1 MIVVNIYQIKS
12 MSLIIEESEKQ
23 KVFRQ
28 VKHRLGAP
36 LRKIEL
42 EDEQMCTLLEIAVE
56 DHSSY
61 INEWLIETQ
70 WSSLDGINLDTAD
83 LTKALTT
90 RSLGYEDSFT
100 YAYSK
105 LVGLQARGPWELKQ
119 DFITIVSGQQAYSV
133 PAGRELNEVL
143 YFQPPTI
150 GAALFNNGFGDAGGF
165 GGGFG
170 QVGGYGGMG
179 MGGFGG
185 GGFFLSPSFDLV
197 LRNSDYNLKQ
207 RLISSE
213 LTYNVIGGPNGT
225 KIIRLISTPG
235 SSLSF
240 GGSLSGGRNV
250 TGSKVWYWYYETT
263 SDEDRQRCL
272 NANKDIVKL
281 PSDVPVDVV
290 NFTEL
295 NSPSKQ
301 WVRDYFTALCKE
313 TLGRVRGKFGG
324 ALGVTDAEVTMDYES
339 LLSESKEDKTALMT
353 RLDERLK
360 RLSPDQMLTRK
371 ATEAEQLNKALQYRP
386 LGITVI

>member
-1 MIVVNIYQIKS
+1 MA
-12 MSLIIEESEKQ
+12 LIIEESEKQ

-42 EDEQMCTLLEIAVE
+42 DDEQLCTLLEIAIE

-70 WSSLDGINLDTAD
+70 WSSLDGLNINTAD
-83 LTKALTT
+83 LANALTT

-105 LVGLQARGPWELKQ
+105 IVGLQARGPWELKQ
-119 DFITIVSGQQAYSV
+119 DYVVLQNGQQVYQI

-143 YFQPPTI
+143 YFQPSTI
-150 GAALFNNGFGDAGGF
+150 NYALFANNGFGDFGFGGGVGQLPYGSMGGGF
-165 GGGFG
+165 GGSGF
-170 QVGGYGGMG
+170 Y
-179 MGGFGG
+179 
-185 GGFFLSPSFDLV
+185 LSPSYDTV
-197 LRNSDYNLKQ
+197 LRNADYNLKQ

-213 LTYNVIGGPNGT
+213 LTYWVTGGPNGT
-225 KIIRLISTPG
+225 KLLHLSPPPG
-235 SSLSF
+235 SRIAF
-240 GGSLSGGRNV
+240 GGGFSPGGGGRVNAA
-250 TGSKVWYWYYETT
+250 GSKVWYWYYETT

-272 NANKDIVKL
+272 NANKDIIKL

-324 ALGVTDAEVTMDYES
+324 RLGVTDAEVTMDYES
-339 LLSESKEDKTALMT
+339 LLSESKDDKVVLM
-353 RLDERLK
+353 ERLNI
-360 RLSPDQMLTRK
+360 RLERLRPDAMLTRK
-371 ATEAEQLNKALQYRP
+371 ANEAEQLNKALQYRP

>member
-1 MIVVNIYQIKS
+1 
-12 MSLIIEESEKQ
+12 MSLVIEEAEKQ
-23 KVFRQ
+23 KLFRQ

-36 LRKIEL
+36 LRKVEL
-42 EDEQMCTLLEIAVE
+42 DDEQMCTLLEIAIE

-90 RSLGYEDSFT
+90 RGLGYEDSFT

-105 LVGLQARGPWELKQ
+105 IVGLQARGPWELKQ
-119 DFITIVSGQQAYSV
+119 DFVTLKAGQQVYSI

-143 YFQPPTI
+143 YFQPPTVDL
-150 GAALFNNGFGDAGGF
+150 ALFSNFGF

-170 QVGGYGGMG
+170 S
-179 MGGFGG
+179 GFGG
-185 GGFFLSPSFDLV
+185 GFAQTPGAFGGGFGQGGFYLAPSFDIV

-213 LTYNVIGGPNGT
+213 LIYQITAGPNGT
-225 KIIRLISTPG
+225 KLLHLMPTPG
-235 SSLSF
+235 SRIAF
-240 GGSLSGGRNV
+240 GGAGLAGGGAVN
-250 TGSKVWYWYYETT
+250 GSRVWYWYYETT
-263 SDEDRQRCL
+263 SDEERQRCL

-290 NFTEL
+290 NFSEL
-295 NSPSKQ
+295 NTPSKQ
-301 WVRDYFTALCKE
+301 WVRDYFTAICKE

-324 ALGVTDAEVTMDYES
+324 VLGVTDAEVTMDYES
-339 LLSESKEDKTALMT
+339 LLSESKEDKAALI
-353 RLDERLK
+353 ERLNE
-360 RLSPDQMLTRK
+360 RLERLRPEQMLTRK
-371 ATEAEQLNKALQYRP
+371 ATEAEMLNKSLQYRP

>member
-1 MIVVNIYQIKS
+1 
-12 MSLIIEESEKQ
+12 MSLVIEEAEKI
-23 KVFRQ
+23 KLFRQ
-28 VKHRLGAP
+28 VRHRLGAP
-36 LRKIEL
+36 LRKVEL
-42 EDEQMCTLLEIAVE
+42 VDEQMCTLLEISIE
-56 DHSSY
+56 DHSSF
-61 INEWLIETQ
+61 INDWLIESQ
-70 WSSLDGINLDTAD
+70 WASLDGINLDTAD

-105 LVGLQARGPWELKQ
+105 IVGLQARGPWELKQ
-119 DFITIVSGQQAYSV
+119 DFVVVQSGQQAYSI
-133 PAGRELNEVL
+133 PAGREINEVL

-150 GAALFNNGFGDAGGF
+150 GAALFGTGGFGDAGF
-165 GGGFG
+165 AGGFG
-170 QVGGYGGMG
+170 QVGAGGG
-179 MGGFGG
+179 GLGGGFGG
-185 GGFFLSPSFDLV
+185 GGFYLSPSFDV
-197 LRNSDYNLKQ
+197 MLRNADYNLKQ

-213 LTYNVIGGPNGT
+213 LIYKITGGPNGT
-225 KIIRLISTPG
+225 KILHLMSTPG
-235 SSLSF
+235 SMLSF
-240 GGSLSGGRNV
+240 GGALGGKRDV
-250 TGSKVWYWYYETT
+250 TGSRVWYWYYETT
-263 SDEDRQRCL
+263 SSEERQRCL

-324 ALGVTDAEVTMDYES
+324 VLGVTDAEVTMDYES
-339 LLSESKEDKTALMT
+339 LLSESKEDKAALIE

-360 RLSPDQMLTRK
+360 RLTPDQMLTRK
-371 ATEAEQLNKALQYRP
+371 ATEAEMLNKSLQYRP

>member
-1 MIVVNIYQIKS
+1 
-12 MSLIIEESEKQ
+12 MSLQIEEAEKQ
-23 KVFRQ
+23 KLFRQ
-28 VKHRLGAP
+28 VRHRLGAP

-42 EDEQMCTLLEIAVE
+42 EDEQMCTLLEIAIE

-61 INEWLIETQ
+61 INDWLIETQ
-70 WSSLDGINLDTAD
+70 WSSLDGINLDTTD
-83 LTKALTT
+83 LAKALTT

-105 LVGLQARGPWELKQ
+105 IVGLQARGPWELKQ
-119 DFITIVSGQQAYSV
+119 DFVTIQAGQQVYSI
-133 PAGRELNEVL
+133 PAGREINEVL

-150 GAALFNNGFGDAGGF
+150 DYALYSNYGFGDYGFGGGVGQLPYGDAAGGF
-165 GGGFG
+165 GYGGF
-170 QVGGYGGMG
+170 Y
-179 MGGFGG
+179 
-185 GGFFLSPSFDLV
+185 LAPAFDIA
-197 LRNSDYNLKQ
+197 LRNADYNLKQ
-207 RLISSE
+207 RMISSD
-213 LTYNVIGGPNGT
+213 LVYKITGGPNGT
-225 KIIRLISTPG
+225 KLLHLMSTPG
-235 SSLSF
+235 SRLVF
-240 GGSLSGGRNV
+240 GGGIGGQRINV

-290 NFTEL
+290 NFSEL

-339 LLSESKEDKTALMT
+339 LLSEAKEDKTALM
-353 RLDERLK
+353 ERLNE
-360 RLSPDQMLTRK
+360 RLERLRPDAMLTRK
-371 ATEAEQLNKALQYRP
+371 ATEAEMLNKALQYRP
-386 LGITVI
+386 LGMFVI

>member
-1 MIVVNIYQIKS
+1 MA
-12 MSLIIEESEKQ
+12 LIIEDSEKQ
-23 KVFRQ
+23 KLFRQ
-28 VKHRLGAP
+28 VRHRLGAP

-42 EDEQMCTLLEIAVE
+42 DDEQMCTLLEISIE

-105 LVGLQARGPWELKQ
+105 IVGLQARGPWELKQ
-119 DFITIVSGQQAYSV
+119 DFVTLVSGQQVYSI
-133 PAGRELNEVL
+133 PAGREMNEVL
-143 YFQPPTI
+143 YFQPSTMDL
-150 GAALFNNGFGDAGGF
+150 ALFSSTGFNNAGFGGF

-170 QVGGYGGMG
+170 GFGGVPGG
-179 MGGFGG
+179 GGFGG
-185 GGFFLSPSFDLV
+185 GGFYVTPSFDIA
-197 LRNSDYNLKQ
+197 LRNADYNLKQ

-213 LTYNVIGGPNGT
+213 LIYKLTAGPNGT
-225 KIIRLISTPG
+225 RLLHLLPTPG
-235 SSLSF
+235 SRVIF
-240 GGSLSGGRNV
+240 GAGTGQQNI
-250 TGSKVWYWYYETT
+250 TGSKVWYWYYETN
-263 SDEDRQRCL
+263 SDEERQRCL

-290 NFTEL
+290 NFSEL

-301 WVRDYFTALCKE
+301 WVRDYFTAICKE

-324 ALGVTDAEVTMDYES
+324 VLGVTDAEVTMDYES
-339 LLSESKEDKTALMT
+339 LLSESKEDKTALM
-353 RLDERLK
+353 ERLNE
-360 RLSPDQMLTRK
+360 RLERLRPEAMLTRK
-371 ATEAEQLNKALQYRP
+371 ANEAEQLNKALQYRP